1 MNARPALLTGRPQ
14 AASQERRG
22 AMESRNKLLYPLMVI
37 AAIAVTLF
45 SALGIAMMMGYLPS
59 ASSAEKPAEKQIAS
73 QPVAGAQRQAQAQSQ
88 RKAQA
93 QTPGQTQSAS
103 SKLAAVC
110 ADCGVVESIRVVE
123 QRGSG
128 SGLGAVAG
136 GVTGMLVGNQFGRG
150 DGRTAMTVL
159 GGVGGAYAGNE
170 IEKNVKRR
178 TTYEVRVRLDKGG
191 VATAHMASNP
201 GVAVGDKV
209 RVVNGAVVARS

>member
-1 MNARPALLTGRPQ
+1 MG
-14 AASQERRG
+14 SRR
-22 AMESRNKLLYPLMVI
+22 NLLYPLMVI
-37 AAIAVTLF
+37 AALAVTLF

-73 QPVAGAQRQAQAQSQ
+73 QPVAGAQRQAQPQ
-88 RKAQA
+88 RKAQS
-93 QTPGQTQSAS
+93 QSPGQAQSAPS
-103 SKLAAVC
+103 RLAAVC

-136 GVTGMLVGNQFGRG
+136 GLTGMLVGNQFGRG

-170 IEKNVKRR
+170 IEKNVKRS

>member
-1 MNARPALLTGRPQ
+1 
-14 AASQERRG
+14 
-22 AMESRNKLLYPLMVI
+22 MESRRNLLYPLMVI

-59 ASSAEKPAEKQIAS
+59 ASSTEKQVAS
-73 QPVAGAQRQAQAQSQ
+73 QPVVGAQRQAQPQ

-93 QTPGQTQSAS
+93 QTPGQAQSAP

-110 ADCGVVESIRVVE
+110 ADCGVVESIRLVE

-136 GVTGMLVGNQFGRG
+136 GLTGMLVGNQFGRG

-170 IEKNVKRR
+170 IEKNVKRS
-178 TTYEVRVRLDKGG
+178 TAYEVRVRLDKGG
-191 VATAHMASNP
+191 VATAHMTSNP

>member
-1 MNARPALLTGRPQ
+1 MG
-14 AASQERRG
+14 SRR
-22 AMESRNKLLYPLMVI
+22 NLLYPLMVI

-59 ASSAEKPAEKQIAS
+59 ASSAEKSAEKQVAS
-73 QPVAGAQRQAQAQSQ
+73 RPVAGAQRQAQPQ
-88 RKAQA
+88 RKAQS
-93 QTPGQTQSAS
+93 QTPGQAQSAP

-110 ADCGVVESIRVVE
+110 ADCGVVESIRLVE

-136 GVTGMLVGNQFGRG
+136 GLTGMLVGNQFGRG

-170 IEKNVKRR
+170 IEKNVKRS

>member
-1 MNARPALLTGRPQ
+1 MNARPALLTGHPV
-14 AASQERRG
+14 AAPEERRG

-59 ASSAEKPAEKQIAS
+59 ASSAEKQVGS
-73 QPVAGAQRQAQAQSQ
+73 QKAAGVQRQSQAQPTKSQGQTQGQAQS
-88 RKAQA
+88 
-93 QTPGQTQSAS
+93 TQ

-123 QRGSG
+123 QRGNG
-128 SGLGAVAG
+128 SGLGVVAG
-136 GVTGMLVGNQFGRG
+136 GLTGMLVGNQFGRG

-170 IEKNVKRR
+170 IEKNVKRS
-178 TTYEVRVRLDKGG
+178 TAYEVRVRLDKGG

>member
-1 MNARPALLTGRPQ
+1 
-14 AASQERRG
+14 
-22 AMESRNKLLYPLMVI
+22 MESRNKLLYPLMVI

-59 ASSAEKPAEKQIAS
+59 ASSTEKQVGS
-73 QPVAGAQRQAQAQSQ
+73 PPVAGAQRQAQPQ

-93 QTPGQTQSAS
+93 QTSGQAQSAPS
-103 SKLAAVC
+103 RLAAVC

-136 GVTGMLVGNQFGRG
+136 GLTGMLVGNQFGRG

-170 IEKNVKRR
+170 IEKNVKRS

>member
-1 MNARPALLTGRPQ
+1 
-14 AASQERRG
+14 
-22 AMESRNKLLYPLMVI
+22 MESRNKLLYPLMVI

-59 ASSAEKPAEKQIAS
+59 ASSTEKQVVAA
-73 QPVAGAQRQAQAQSQ
+73 PVAGAQRQAQPQ

-93 QTPGQTQSAS
+93 QTPGQTQSAPS
-103 SKLAAVC
+103 RLAAVC

-136 GVTGMLVGNQFGRG
+136 GLTGMLVGNQFGRG

-170 IEKNVKRR
+170 IEKNVKRS

>member
-1 MNARPALLTGRPQ
+1 MNAGPALLTRRP
-14 AASQERRG
+14 AAAAPERRG

-59 ASSAEKPAEKQIAS
+59 ASSAEKLADKQIVS
-73 QPVAGAQRQAQAQSQ
+73 QTAAGAQRQAQPQ

-93 QTPGQTQSAS
+93 QGQAQSAPS
-103 SKLAAVC
+103 RLAAVC

-136 GVTGMLVGNQFGRG
+136 GLTGMLVGNQFGRG

-170 IEKNVKRR
+170 IEKNVKRS
-178 TTYEVRVRLDKGG
+178 TTYEMRVRLDKGG

>member
-1 MNARPALLTGRPQ
+1 
-14 AASQERRG
+14 
-22 AMESRNKLLYPLMVI
+22 MESHNNLLYPLMVI

-59 ASSAEKPAEKQIAS
+59 ASSAEKLAEKQIAS
-73 QPVAGAQRQAQAQSQ
+73 QPVAGAQRQAQPQ

-93 QTPGQTQSAS
+93 QAPGQTQSAPS
-103 SKLAAVC
+103 RLAAVC
-110 ADCGVVESIRVVE
+110 ADCGVVESIRVAE

-136 GVTGMLVGNQFGRG
+136 GLTGMLVGNQFGRG

-170 IEKNVKRR
+170 IEKNVKHN

>member
-1 MNARPALLTGRPQ
+1 
-14 AASQERRG
+14 
-22 AMESRNKLLYPLMVI
+22 MESRNKLLYPLMVI

-59 ASSAEKPAEKQIAS
+59 ASSTEKQVGS
-73 QPVAGAQRQAQAQSQ
+73 QSVAGAQRQAQPQ
-88 RKAQA
+88 RKTQA
-93 QTPGQTQSAS
+93 QTPGQTQSAP

-110 ADCGVVESIRVVE
+110 SDCGVVESIRVVE

-136 GVTGMLVGNQFGRG
+136 GLTGMLVGNQFGRG

-170 IEKNVKRR
+170 IEKNVKRN

-201 GVAVGDKV
+201 GVAIGDKV

>member
-1 MNARPALLTGRPQ
+1 
-14 AASQERRG
+14 
-22 AMESRNKLLYPLMVI
+22 MESRNKLLYPLMVI

-59 ASSAEKPAEKQIAS
+59 ASSAEKLAEKQASS
-73 QPVAGAQRQAQAQSQ
+73 QPVAGAQRQAQPQ
-88 RKAQA
+88 RKAQS
-93 QTPGQTQSAS
+93 QTSGQAQSAP

-136 GVTGMLVGNQFGRG
+136 GLTGMLVGNQFGRG

-170 IEKNVKRR
+170 IEKNVKRT

-191 VATAHMASNP
+191 VATAHMAGNP

>member
-1 MNARPALLTGRPQ
+1 
-14 AASQERRG
+14 
-22 AMESRNKLLYPLMVI
+22 MESRNKLLYPLMVI

-59 ASSAEKPAEKQIAS
+59 ASSAEKSAEKQVAS
-73 QPVAGAQRQAQAQSQ
+73 QPVAGAQRQAQPQ

-93 QTPGQTQSAS
+93 QTSAQAQSTPS
-103 SKLAAVC
+103 RLAAVC

-136 GVTGMLVGNQFGRG
+136 GLTGMLVGNQFGRG

-170 IEKNVKRR
+170 IEKNVKRN

-191 VATAHMASNP
+191 IATAHMASNP

>member
-1 MNARPALLTGRPQ
+1 
-14 AASQERRG
+14 
-22 AMESRNKLLYPLMVI
+22 MESRNSLLYPLMVI
-37 AAIAVTLF
+37 AAVAVTLF

-59 ASSAEKPAEKQIAS
+59 ASSTERPAEKQIAS
-73 QPVAGAQRQAQAQSQ
+73 QATAGAQREVQPQ

-93 QTPGQTQSAS
+93 PAQGQAQSAS
-103 SKLAAVC
+103 AKLAAVC

-128 SGLGAVAG
+128 SGLGVVAG
-136 GVTGMLVGNQFGRG
+136 GLTGMLVGNQFGRG

-170 IEKNVKRR
+170 IEKNVKRS
-178 TTYEVRVRLDKGG
+178 TAYEVRVRLDKGG